1 MKNYLFIGLLLCSLI
16 ACRKSDNTQV
26 PENKDSEKEFT
37 INYENI
43 KGTKWVSKEKVDNP
57 LNTRFY
63 YGVQLNPDS
72 TVKLLDVG
80 YSLTDKR
87 EVKVITSENDKI
99 VLKYKTINS
108 NNLNDTER
116 ELLKTYNILI
126 FQEYESLTD
135 SQKQEY
141 LHENP
146 IGTGPKTKIS
156 FLYLR
161 IDKSATGETKL
172 IDTFDHTFSKTN

>member
-1 MKNYLFIGLLLCSLI
+1 MKTYLVIGILSCSLI

-43 KGTKWVSKEKVDNP
+43 KGTKWKSKEKIDNP
-57 LNTRFY
+57 YNTRFY

-72 TVKLLDVG
+72 TVTLLEVG

-87 EVKVITSENDKI
+87 DVKVITSQNDKI
-99 VLKYKTINS
+99 VLKFKTINS
-108 NNLNDTER
+108 NNLNDTEK

-126 FQEYESLTD
+126 FQEYGSLTD
-135 SQKQEY
+135 SQKQQY
-141 LHENP
+141 LGENP
-146 IGTGPKTKIS
+146 IGTGSKTKLS

-161 IDKSATGETKL
+161 IDKSATGEIRL
-172 IDTFDHTFSKTN
+172 IDTFDHTLSKTN